1 MRMMVGGYSRIRF
14 LHFPLKACCLAGL
27 LAGAVVLQ
35 QAAAQDTKPAAA
47 APDPKL
53 EMKSPRVSSVDVDW
67 GAVRAAL
74 ADWSALLAEGG
85 LGGVKTDTLAQ
96 LNDAMQGVFPN
107 IAASPIPV
115 LLPFDTAAYLKDKAA
130 NKGIAPDRAKYFG
143 GFTASNI
150 FFFPGPAGYD
160 ASILLQPQDSGSVQ
174 FGKAIDAQISASSV
188 IYELDA
194 PSMPEGSPIPELES
208 QFPGIRRLTVENH
221 LRYTFVRFGVPY
233 VVTMMCTEG
242 RHERRLSCRDADKVG
257 IQFLKSLSIAGGA
270 PQAQPAQISVH
281 TIDRPEKV
289 SPTFTYYAPGDLLP
303 GTGMHGQA
311 GRADPTVFAKIRFP
325 MAEAPS
331 YVNSQVFMN
340 WGECDFT
347 GRVSLGGSGKD
358 ATYRCKVNSIPLTRD
373 ESKNYAYPWR
383 DNFCE
388 HRYFA
393 VSQCPAGL
401 GHQGEDVRPAYCVL
415 RNADADR
422 CEPHQHNVVAVRDGL
437 ALRDPGDQALYLV
450 VNAPG
455 EHIRFRYLHMNP
467 HLLDAAGMVSGRA
480 LTAGE
485 VIGAV
490 DNYQDFEGG
499 TSYHLHFD
507 VQVPTR
513 DGWIFVNPYMT
524 LVAAYERLIGERGTV
539 VNDAI
544 FATASGSVPRPVID
558 GQAAISPNNSAAPS
572 TPPATGTVA
581 SSAQGPTAG
590 ASAASSSGPNAS
602 GPNASVAPVHKERSD
617 DDDDDEPRVH
627 RHRAR
632 SAEDCETHGA
642 RGHHRRH
649 CRSDADEER
658 ESEGRR
664 HKHHFRSMD
673 DDFSD
678 EGGSTRHHHGDLH
691 ARHAHGSSRHG
702 RA

>member
-1 MRMMVGGYSRIRF
+1 MGVDADDGVKYSRIRF
-14 LHFPLKACCLAGL
+14 VHLPIKACCLAGL
-27 LAGAVVLQ
+27 LAAAAALQ
-35 QAAAQDTKPAAA
+35 QAGAQEAKPAAA
-47 APDPKL
+47 TPDPKL
-53 EMKSPRVSSVDVDW
+53 EMKSPRVSSEDVDW

-74 ADWSALLAEGG
+74 SDLSPLLSEGAADNAKADAL
-85 LGGVKTDTLAQ
+85 TR
-96 LNDAMQGVFPN
+96 LNEVTQSVFPN

-130 NKGIAPDRAKYFG
+130 ANGGAIDQRKYFG

-160 ASILLQPQDSGSVQ
+160 ASILLQPQDSGSLQ
-174 FGKAIDAQISASSV
+174 FGKAVDAQISASSV

-194 PSMPEGSPIPELES
+194 PSMPEGSPIPELAS
-208 QFPGIRRLTVENH
+208 QFPGIRRLMLENH

-242 RHERRLSCRDADKVG
+242 RRERRLSCRDADKVG
-257 IQFLKSLSIAGGA
+257 VQFLKTLSITGGA
-270 PQAQPAQISVH
+270 PQHEPAKLTVQ

-311 GRADPTVFAKIRFP
+311 GRGDPTVFAKIRFP

-358 ATYRCKVNSIPLTRD
+358 ASYRCKVNSIPLTRD

-393 VSQCPAGL
+393 VSQCPTGL
-401 GHQGEDVRPAYCVL
+401 GHQGEDIRPAYCVL

-480 LTAGE
+480 LAAGE

-524 LVAAYERLIGERGTV
+524 LVAAYERLIGARGMA
-539 VNDAI
+539 VNDAM
-544 FATASGSVPRPVID
+544 FATASATAAAPKID
-558 GQAAISPNNSAAPS
+558 GQVPASPNNGAAPS
-572 TPPATGTVA
+572 TSASTGTVA
-581 SSAQGPTAG
+581 SNAQGPSGAGPSTG
-590 ASAASSSGPNAS
+590 AS
-602 GPNASVAPVHKERSD
+602 ASVAPVHKEHSA
-617 DDDDDEPRVH
+617 DDDDEPRTR
-627 RHRAR
+627 RHRER
-632 SAEDCETHGA
+632 TAEGCETHGA

-649 CRSDADEER
+649 CRGDVAEESER
-658 ESEGRR
+658 EGRHHR
-664 HKHHFRSMD
+664 HGLRSVD
-673 DDFSD
+673 DDVSD
-678 EGGSTRHHHGDLH
+678 EGRGARHHGRDLH
-691 ARHAHGSSRHG
+691 ARHAHRSSRHG

>member
-1 MRMMVGGYSRIRF
+1 
-14 LHFPLKACCLAGL
+14 
-27 LAGAVVLQ
+27 
-35 QAAAQDTKPAAA
+35 
-47 APDPKL
+47 
-53 EMKSPRVSSVDVDW
+53 MKSPRVSSVDVDW
-67 GAVRAAL
+67 DAVRATVSDLSPLLTEGGADGARSDAL
-74 ADWSALLAEGG
+74 AR
-85 LGGVKTDTLAQ
+85 
-96 LNDAMQGVFPN
+96 LNQAIHDVFPN

-130 NKGIAPDRAKYFG
+130 ANGSAINRGKYFG
-143 GFTASNI
+143 GFTASNV

-160 ASILLQPQDSGSVQ
+160 ASILLQPQDSGSLQ
-174 FGKAIDAQISASSV
+174 FGKAVDAQISASSV

-208 QFPGIRRLTVENH
+208 QFPGIRRLMIENH

-242 RHERRLSCRDADKVG
+242 RRERRLSCRDADKVG
-257 IQFLKSLSIAGGA
+257 IQFLKTLSIAGGA
-270 PQAQPAQISVH
+270 PAHEPARIALQ

-289 SPTFTYYAPGDLLP
+289 SPTFTYYAPGDVLP

-311 GRADPTVFAKIRFP
+311 GRGDPTVFAKIRFP
-325 MAEAPS
+325 MADAPS

-358 ATYRCKVNSIPLTRD
+358 ASYRCRVNSIPLFRD
-373 ESKNYAYPWR
+373 ESRNYTYPWR

-401 GHQGEDVRPAYCVL
+401 GHQGEDIRPGFCVL
-415 RNADADR
+415 HSPDSER
-422 CEPHQHNVVAVRDGL
+422 CEPYHHDIVAVRDGL
-437 ALRDPGDQALYLV
+437 VLRDPGDQALYLV

-455 EHIRFRYLHMNP
+455 EHIRFRYLHMDP
-467 HLLDAAGMVSGRA
+467 RLLDAAGMVSGRA

-490 DNYQDFEGG
+490 DNYEDHQGG
-499 TSYHLHFD
+499 TTYHLHFD

-513 DGWIFVNPYMT
+513 DGWLFVNPYMT
-524 LVAAYERLIGERGTV
+524 LVAAYERLIGARGMV
-539 VNDAI
+539 VNDSMFVGAS
-544 FATASGSVPRPVID
+544 ATAAKPTID
-558 GQAAISPNNSAAPS
+558 AQAPTPATIGAAPS
-572 TPPATGTVA
+572 TPPSTGTVA
-581 SSAQGPTAG
+581 SNAQGPTTGPIVAPSVVPSAG
-590 ASAASSSGPNAS
+590 PS
-602 GPNASVAPVHKERSD
+602 ASVAPVHHERSA
-617 DDDDDEPRVH
+617 DDDDEPSTR

-632 SAEDCETHGA
+632 TAEHCETHGA

-649 CRSDADEER
+649 CGSDVAEEGER
-658 ESEGRR
+658 EGRHHR
-664 HKHHFRSMD
+664 HGFRSVD
-673 DDFSD
+673 DDVSD
-678 EGGSTRHHHGDLH
+678 EGRGSRHHHGDVH
-691 ARHAHGSSRHG
+691 ARHAHRSSRHG